1 MASIKGITIEI
12 NGDTSKLSKALSG
25 VNEKIRATQTE
36 LKAVEKGLELDP
48 GNVELVAKKQELLA
62 QAIEETKEKLE
73 IEREAAEQANEA
85 LANGDISETQYQNL
99 QAEIQETTNNL
110 TELQQEASGAELG
123 SGAEEATE
131 KFRTMKDAVKDVGET
146 TQEVGDKVT
155 EVGKGLSVVSAAVT
169 AVGAASVAA
178 YKTVDTGA
186 DTIRKKTGAVGADA
200 DEMIAIMN
208 ELATTIPTEFET
220 AGTAVGEVNTRFGV
234 TGDELKE
241 LSEQFIKFAELNDTD
256 VNSSIDNVQKTMA
269 AFGVGTSNTGALL
282 DTLNKVGQDTGISMD
297 TLTSLMLSNSSAL
310 QGLGMNASDAAIFL
324 GQMEKS
330 GVEASTVMTGLAR
343 VNKEAM
349 ENGTSMGEELKKAIS
364 DSNSAISI
372 FGSKAGPKL
381 MNAFKNGTLSVEMFS
396 GGMTSLQDNLGSVD
410 QTFQSTID
418 GTDEMKMAMNQ
429 LQSTGAS
436 LGTSILETLS
446 PIIKDLANAIANVKQ
461 WWDNLSPGVQ
471 EAIVKAGMVVA
482 VVGPIVAVVG
492 KVISVIGSVITA
504 ITALNPVVLGII
516 AAITAV
522 IGIGV
527 ALWKNWDKIKEA
539 AAALGQWLG
548 EKFAA
553 LKNKLS
559 EIITAIKDFFSE
571 KFTAI
576 KNKVSEVFTN
586 ISTAVKEKVANI
598 KNAIVE
604 GVTNAINFLKEL
616 PSKALTWGK
625 DVIDNFT
632 GGIKDKIGQL
642 KDTLKGAADKVKS
655 FLGFSEPEEGPLSNF
670 HTYAPDMMDLF
681 AKGIREN
688 IGTVTNAL
696 GTATNAIGGAFTG
709 TSQQQQTT
717 VTSSATTP
725 VNIVVPLSI
734 GGQKFA
740 KAVAN
745 ANIVNSYT
753 INQ

>member
-131 KFRTMKDAVKDVGET
+131 KFRTMKDVVKDVGET

-297 TLTSLMLSNSSAL
+297 TL
-310 QGLGMNASDAAIFL
+310 
-324 GQMEKS
+324 
-330 GVEASTVMTGLAR
+330 
-343 VNKEAM
+343 
-349 ENGTSMGEELKKAIS
+349 
-364 DSNSAISI
+364 
-372 FGSKAGPKL
+372 
-381 MNAFKNGTLSVEMFS
+381 
-396 GGMTSLQDNLGSVD
+396 
-410 QTFQSTID
+410 
-418 GTDEMKMAMNQ
+418 
-429 LQSTGAS
+429 
-436 LGTSILETLS
+436 
-446 PIIKDLANAIANVKQ
+446 
-461 WWDNLSPGVQ
+461 
-471 EAIVKAGMVVA
+471 
-482 VVGPIVAVVG
+482 
-492 KVISVIGSVITA
+492 
-504 ITALNPVVLGII
+504 
-516 AAITAV
+516 
-522 IGIGV
+522 
-527 ALWKNWDKIKEA
+527 
-539 AAALGQWLG
+539 
-548 EKFAA
+548 
-553 LKNKLS
+553 
-559 EIITAIKDFFSE
+559 
-571 KFTAI
+571 
-576 KNKVSEVFTN
+576 
-586 ISTAVKEKVANI
+586 
-598 KNAIVE
+598 
-604 GVTNAINFLKEL
+604 
-616 PSKALTWGK
+616 
-625 DVIDNFT
+625 
-632 GGIKDKIGQL
+632 KIGR
-642 KDTLKGAADKVKS
+642 AHV
-655 FLGFSEPEEGPLSNF
+655 
-670 HTYAPDMMDLF
+670 
-681 AKGIREN
+681 
-688 IGTVTNAL
+688 
-696 GTATNAIGGAFTG
+696 
-709 TSQQQQTT
+709 
-717 VTSSATTP
+717 
-725 VNIVVPLSI
+725 
-734 GGQKFA
+734 
-740 KAVAN
+740 
-745 ANIVNSYT
+745 
-753 INQ
+753 